1 MRSMRGEFTLKV
13 RSTPTPLAMR
23 RTVIER
29 CGPRP
34 RRRMSVPSNTWIR
47 SRLPSTT
54 LAATRT
60 VSPGASSGRSSRT
73 CSRSICSMTFTG
85 GRAPRRAGSGAW
97 TVGTTRQY
105 SRRSAAAP
113 LLWLGPRARPTA
125 RRVLELEIGQELP
138 LTRPRLP
145 AGEQVGPAPRRAAQ
159 RLSQSPRLHGPVV
172 ARDEDVRDG
181 HAAEHARPG
190 VLRVL
195 EQLVGK
201 GFGLQRG
208 TLDRAREEPQHR
220 VDDDDGGRFAAREHV
235 IPDGDLAVD
244 HLPDPLVHSLVAA
257 AHDHEMSGTGELA
270 GHRLAESLAGRVG
283 QDDRAFGP
291 AQLVDRGG
299 DGLGTHHHPGPSP
312 EGVVVDAAVA
322 PDPPATE
329 VVEAHV
335 GQPF

>member
-34 RRRMSVPSNTWIR
+34 RRRMSVPSKTWIR

-73 CSRSICSMTFTG
+73 CSDSICSMTFTG
-85 GRAPRRAGSGAW
+85 GRAPRRAGAGAW

-113 LLWLGPRARPTA
+113 LLWLARARPP
-125 RRVLELEIGQELP
+125 RRGVVELEIGQELP
-138 LTRPRLP
+138 LTRRQL
-145 AGEQVGPAPRRAAQ
+145 ASAEQVGPAPRRPAQ
-159 RLSQSPRLHGPVV
+159 RLSQPPRLHRPVV

-181 HAAEHARPG
+181 PAAEHARSG

-244 HLPDPLVHSLVAA
+244 HLPDPLVHALVAA
-257 AHDHEMSGTGELA
+257 AHDHEMSAAGELA
-270 GHRLAESLAGRVG
+270 GHRLAESLAGRVE

-291 AQLVDRGG
+291 AQLVERGG
-299 DGLGTHHHPGPSP
+299 DGLGTHPHPGPSP

-322 PDPPATE
+322 PDPPAAE
-329 VVEAHV
+329 VV
-335 GQPF
+335 